1 VTGITGAAIMAGGV
15 IAGAIIGLTSATLA
29 TAVVV
34 VILGLL
40 FAVPVLVV
48 LAAVALAIGR
58 HLLAPDDPDPGLC
71 DDDGTGNCT
80 RCAPVGD
87 DAVRQVTGP
96 SDADIEQMIREW
108 KGGRP

>member
-1 VTGITGAAIMAGGV
+1 VTGITGGAIMAGGV

-34 VILGLL
+34 AILGLL

-48 LAAVALAIGR
+48 LAAVALAIVR
-58 HLLAPDDPDPGLC
+58 HLRQPDPDPGLC

-87 DAVRQVTGP
+87 DAVRLVTGP
-96 SDADIEQMIREW
+96 SDADIERMIREW